1 MDDDQH
7 RDGPVAVVV
16 GGGSGIGAA
25 VAARQRDGG
34 HTVVVWDVA
43 GPRDVDCDI
52 TDADGVDTA
61 LAATE
66 DRHGVP
72 AVLTVSA
79 GIGHAG
85 LLTDVEPAE
94 WDRVMGV
101 NAKGVWLVMRAVAR
115 RWRATGTAGSVV
127 VTSSISSRVA
137 DRNMGLYCASKAALD
152 MVVRV
157 AAAEWGPDGI
167 RVNAVAPGVTRT
179 PMLGPAP
186 TDSGWLAGVRDRT
199 PLDRLGRAEDVA
211 EAAVAL
217 HGLAW
222 VTGQVLDCDGG
233 LGLASPIDSYGAMLA
248 ARAARGTST
257 GGGSGRVQ
265 HNGGT

>member
-1 MDDDQH
+1 MK
-7 RDGPVAVVV
+7 R
-16 GGGSGIGAA
+16 
-25 VAARQRDGG
+25 R
-34 HTVVVWDVA
+34 
-43 GPRDVDCDI
+43 
-52 TDADGVDTA
+52 
-61 LAATE
+61 
-66 DRHGVP
+66 
-72 AVLTVSA
+72 
-79 GIGHAG
+79 
-85 LLTDVEPAE
+85 
-94 WDRVMGV
+94 
-101 NAKGVWLVMRAVAR
+101 AKGGKIINFASQAGRRGEPLV
-115 RWRATGTAGSVV
+115 SV
-127 VTSSISSRVA
+127 
-137 DRNMGLYCASKAALD
+137 YCASKAALD

-157 AAAEWGPDGI
+157 AAAEWGPDGV

-217 HGLAW
+217 HALAW

-248 ARAARGTST
+248 ARTARGTST